1 MAWIPSVARCHRV
14 ELPSGREVT
23 RTHTDRL
30 SMCGARLLEEREREA
45 RDGVT
50 ARYSAS
56 AINDEYRDSNDRA
69 R

>member
-1 MAWIPSVARCHRV
+1 
-14 ELPSGREVT
+14 
-23 RTHTDRL
+23 
-30 SMCGARLLEEREREA
+30 MCGARLLEEREREA